1 MEQKEGIAENQDG
14 LLDPTPHE
22 DIQAAALAMGVVED
36 MDALLL
42 DDEDAKMVIAIRK
55 MALTITYQA
64 LFEIYEG
71 SWYGTENH

>member
-1 MEQKEGIAENQDG
+1 MEPKEGITENQDG

-42 DDEDAKMVIAIRK
+42 DDEDAKMVLLIRK

-64 LFEIYEG
+64 LFEIHEAN
-71 SWYGTENH
+71 WYGPKDY

>member
-1 MEQKEGIAENQDG
+1 MEPKEGITENQDG

-36 MDALLL
+36 MDSLLL
-42 DDEDAKMVIAIRK
+42 DDEEAQMVKAIRK

-64 LFEIYEG
+64 LFEIHEAN
-71 SWYGTENH
+71 WYGPKDY